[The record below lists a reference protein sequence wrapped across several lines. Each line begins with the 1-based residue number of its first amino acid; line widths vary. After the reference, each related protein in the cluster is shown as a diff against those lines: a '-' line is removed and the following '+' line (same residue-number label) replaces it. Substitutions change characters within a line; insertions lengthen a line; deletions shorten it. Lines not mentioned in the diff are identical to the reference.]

1 MLRARSDFDFC
12 VLRLI
17 NESLKK
23 AMLRSAMPL
32 PLSSEAG
39 LTQRRT
45 MDWPER
51 ADRENTA

>member
-23 AMLRSAMPL
+23 AMLCYAAAVELGGRIDTTL
-32 PLSSEAG
+32 HNGLAG
-39 LTQRRT
+39 
-45 MDWPER
+45 DGG
-51 ADRENTA
+51 